1 MKIPKGLNEH
11 RFKENPDEKK
21 FAETWRR
28 HQEQGRV
35 LAHLLDSREV
45 HSGSPP
51 MPSDRDFAVAATVV
65 QWLGSPVGKLFLEE
79 VGFVDKKKLLEE
91 LKAQEKKKR

>member
-35 LAHLLDSREV
+35 LAHLLDSREI

-51 MPSDRDFAVAATVV
+51 TPSDNEYVVAATVI
-65 QWLGSPVGKLFLEE
+65 QWLGSPVGKHFLEE
-79 VGFVDKKKLLEE
+79 VGFVKKEE
-91 LKAQEKKKR
+91 PKKEKKRR